1 MATIFLTNVLM
12 HSTLFNDRTMK
23 ARILNA
29 LKTKYSHLGFSAKAL
44 DGVASVIEKTI
55 TEDSQID
62 DAVAGVEG
70 LLRVFQ
76 ADSDRSRTEYN
87 TLKGQ
92 YEDLLK
98 KQSNGNGG
106 GQNEP
111 TEEEPAWF
119 KAYKA
124 EQEQRYN
131 TMKNESDAMK
141 AEKAKNDRLALI
153 ANKAKEL
160 GIPEWRVKEGFVI
173 DDSADETAIVSYLSG
188 IQTNLVTAGLGGKGL
203 YPLAGDQKATKEDAD
218 KIVSGMKF

>member
-1 MATIFLTNVLM
+1 
-12 HSTLFNDRTMK
+12 MK
-23 ARILNA
+23 TKILNA
-29 LKTKYSHLGFSAKAL
+29 LKTRYSNLGFSAKAL
-44 DGVASVIEKTI
+44 DGVASVLEKTI

-76 ADSDRSRTEYN
+76 ADSDRSRTEFN

-92 YEDLLK
+92 YDDLLK
-98 KQSNGNGG
+98 KQSQNGTGG
-106 GQNEP
+106 NHNEP
-111 TEEEPAWF
+111 TEDEPAWF

-131 TMKNESDAMK
+131 AIKSESDALK
-141 AEKAKNDRLALI
+141 AERAKNDRMALI
-153 ANKAKEL
+153 SNKAKEL

-173 DDSADETAIVSYLSG
+173 DDSADEATITAILSG
-188 IQTNLVTAGLGGKGL
+188 IQTNLVTAGLDGKGKF
-203 YPLAGDQKATKEDAD
+203 PLAGDQKATKEDAD